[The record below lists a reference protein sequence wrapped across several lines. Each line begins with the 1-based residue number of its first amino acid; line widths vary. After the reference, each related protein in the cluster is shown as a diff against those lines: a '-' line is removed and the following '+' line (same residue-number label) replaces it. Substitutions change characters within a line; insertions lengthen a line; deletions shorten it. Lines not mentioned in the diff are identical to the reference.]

1 MFYSPPRPRT
11 EDLAMSFEYTRE
23 AFLEEADI
31 SQQDWEKS
39 SLDWDQLVL
48 IANHHDSARHALALN
63 GGHIANRIQAFR
75 GVHSVRWR
83 VKDTFGLIKK
93 IIRKNLEE
101 NPKEKWQTINR
112 DNYRSVVSDLI
123 GVRALHLLREE
134 CFEID
139 AQLRETYD
147 VYDVTIFKREG
158 DHPLS
163 EIVQR
168 GASEKPHDV
177 GYRSIHYGFT
187 YAAEKEHVIVEIQ
200 ARTIFQE
207 GWSEIDHK
215 VRYPDFSNN
224 ELLKYFIGVFNGFA
238 GTADD
243 MGSFVMKLHNL
254 ISATSAAELENEVI
268 LASKNTDIEKLQLQ
282 IDELRSDG
290 STSEKA
296 IESLQSSVNSIKKNN
311 SVNSTYAT
319 LARAMKDI
327 YIPNLLPN
335 DAEQLRR
342 LTQISIDPKLK
353 KFIDDLSRPNAAI
366 TEMVKR
372 MNQPSAALT
381 AAVKEIKQRDV
392 AITNAMTQI
401 NQQNTAIASALEGIP
416 RPDTDGTKTGDD
428 DMSGK

>member
-1 MFYSPPRPRT
+1 MP
-11 EDLAMSFEYTRE
+11 FEYTRE

-101 NPKEKWQTINR
+101 HPKEKWQTINR
-112 DNYRSVVSDLI
+112 ENYRSVVSDLI

-147 VYDVTIFKREG
+147 VYDVTVFKREG

-163 EIVQR
+163 EIVKR
-168 GASEKPHDV
+168 GATEKPHDA

-200 ARTIFQE
+200 VRTIFQE

-224 ELLKYFIGVFNGFA
+224 DLLKYFIGVFNGFA

-243 MGSFVMKLHNL
+243 MGSFVIKLHNL
-254 ISATSAAELENEVI
+254 INATSAAELENEVI
-268 LASKNTDIEKLQLQ
+268 LASKNSDIEKLQQQ
-282 IDELRSDG
+282 IDQLRSDG
-290 STSEKA
+290 STSEET
-296 IESLQSSVNSIKKNN
+296 IRSLQSSVNNIKEKNSINP
-311 SVNSTYAT
+311 TYTT
-319 LARAMKDI
+319 LARAMTDMHV
-327 YIPNLLPN
+327 PNLLPN
-335 DAEQLRR
+335 NSDQLKM
-342 LTQISIDPKLK
+342 LSKFSMDPKMK
-353 KFIDDLSRPNAAI
+353 KIIDDFVRPNAAI
-366 TEMVKR
+366 AELVER
-372 MNQPSAALT
+372 MNRPNPSLTAAIEEISRHNAALT
-381 AAVKEIKQRDV
+381 
-392 AITNAMTQI
+392 TAMAKI
-401 NQQNTAIASALEGIP
+401 NQPNAALASALENITRQDSAIAKALENFP
-416 RPDTDGTKTGDD
+416 RTNTDDIKTDD
-428 DMSGK
+428 EPEK